1 MFRIKVPLN
10 EKYFFDT
17 KLGGGM
23 DGEMIAETGIKI
35 KTSAKKAVKLSE
47 TERKIFELVTENDL
61 VTQKELAEQ
70 IGLSNNGIRLA
81 MKGLKDKGLLTG
93 LVPIGM
99 EAGD

>member
-17 KLGGGM
+17 ILGGCM
-23 DGEMIAETGIKI
+23 DGEMSAETGIKI
-35 KTSAKKAVKLSE
+35 YTRAKKAVKLSE
-47 TERKIFELVTENDL
+47 TERKILELVTENDL

>member
-35 KTSAKKAVKLSE
+35 KTSAKKSGKV
-47 TERKIFELVTENDL
+47 V
-61 VTQKELAEQ
+61 
-70 IGLSNNGIRLA
+70 
-81 MKGLKDKGLLTG
+81 
-93 LVPIGM
+93 
-99 EAGD
+99 